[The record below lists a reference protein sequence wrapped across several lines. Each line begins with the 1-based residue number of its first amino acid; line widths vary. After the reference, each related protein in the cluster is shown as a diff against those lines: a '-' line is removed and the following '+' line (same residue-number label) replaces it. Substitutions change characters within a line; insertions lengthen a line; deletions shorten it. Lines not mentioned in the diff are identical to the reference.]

1 MARGKLEGVL
11 FDERILSCRNAGV
24 FPDMAIR
31 VNRDKSIFTGG
42 ELIEL
47 NDSDSYM
54 VSSFNSDDS
63 IKKQID
69 CKDNHR

>member
-54 VSSFNSDDS
+54 VSSFNSTIPS
-63 IKKQID
+63 RSK
-69 CKDNHR
+69 